1 MKVRFAISLILIY
14 LITGV
19 AVFAQDP
26 YASFRDSVLQAVKDN
41 DGLDNTQVSLIY
53 DSLFY
58 AFEEAGDMCGQVKA
72 RVYQSGK
79 LDGLGEVD
87 SALAVLLWSEDNF
100 QESCDSSILVRLFLN
115 YTNVFLT
122 LEDFQK
128 VDSTGRY
135 LLEIWRPGVDEV
147 EPRLAGM
154 NNLAISA
161 AYQGNIAASDSL
173 FRSVYRDAR
182 EFNETKY
189 VQRSLI
195 NLGTLKGMTGD
206 LDSAYYFLNSAAY
219 EARES
224 GDSTGY
230 AELLINLSTIE
241 MDRENYAA
249 ADALLDTAYMI
260 TDRKQDFD
268 ILVDVIENLAVLRFN
283 QGLYQAAYDTL
294 KSYTD
299 LKEQILNKERIRA
312 VADMQEKYESER
324 KARIIQQLE
333 LDKLDS
339 EVENARIKSTRNRLM
354 FLGGFI
360 LLIAVGLW
368 SRLRYVRKSR
378 AAIEKEKDIADG
390 LLLNILPAT
399 VAEELKEKG
408 RTDAKYYD
416 TATIMFSDFKNF
428 TDTASDVSAE
438 ILVESI
444 NVYFQAFDEIITR
457 NGIEKI
463 KTIGDAYMAAGGIDE
478 MKPVKAA
485 DVVMTALEICEFVE
499 EQKRMREQEGKVTF
513 DVRLGVHSGPVVAG
527 IVGVKK
533 FQYDLWG
540 DTVNI
545 ASRMETNGVAGRVNI
560 SEKTYELIKDDPR
573 FEYEARGQIDVKGKG
588 QMVMYF
594 VRRA

>member
-1 MKVRFAISLILIY
+1 
-14 LITGV
+14 
-19 AVFAQDP
+19 
-26 YASFRDSVLQAVKDN
+26 
-41 DGLDNTQVSLIY
+41 
-53 DSLFY
+53 
-58 AFEEAGDMCGQVKA
+58 
-72 RVYQSGK
+72 
-79 LDGLGEVD
+79 
-87 SALAVLLWSEDNF
+87 
-100 QESCDSSILVRLFLN
+100 
-115 YTNVFLT
+115 
-122 LEDFQK
+122 
-128 VDSTGRY
+128 
-135 LLEIWRPGVDEV
+135 
-147 EPRLAGM
+147 
-154 NNLAISA
+154 
-161 AYQGNIAASDSL
+161 
-173 FRSVYRDAR
+173 
-182 EFNETKY
+182 
-189 VQRSLI
+189 
-195 NLGTLKGMTGD
+195 
-206 LDSAYYFLNSAAY
+206 
-219 EARES
+219 
-224 GDSTGY
+224 
-230 AELLINLSTIE
+230 
-241 MDRENYAA
+241 
-249 ADALLDTAYMI
+249 
-260 TDRKQDFD
+260 
-268 ILVDVIENLAVLRFN
+268 
-283 QGLYQAAYDTL
+283 
-294 KSYTD
+294 
-299 LKEQILNKERIRA
+299 
-312 VADMQEKYESER
+312 
-324 KARIIQQLE
+324 
-333 LDKLDS
+333 
-339 EVENARIKSTRNRLM
+339 
-354 FLGGFI
+354 
-360 LLIAVGLW
+360 
-368 SRLRYVRKSR
+368 LRYVRKSR